1 MLEVRTP
8 AARPY
13 VVSLARLISSSML
26 ENLTTTM
33 MMMMMIPS
41 D

>member
-26 ENLTTTM
+26 ENLT
-33 MMMMMIPS
+33 IDNDRDDDP
-41 D
+41 